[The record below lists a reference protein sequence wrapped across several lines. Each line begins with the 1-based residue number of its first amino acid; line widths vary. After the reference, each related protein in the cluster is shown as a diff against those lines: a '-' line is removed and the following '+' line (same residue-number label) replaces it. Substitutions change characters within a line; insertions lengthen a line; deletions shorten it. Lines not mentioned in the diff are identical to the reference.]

1 MKEITSVLV
10 AGAGAIGS
18 MVAWQIH
25 RYDPGMVSVLAGGE
39 RAGRYRRD
47 GFVVNGKRLD
57 FTVSPVEGRGEPDLV
72 IIACKAHHLGQVL
85 DDLKNWIGP
94 DTLILSLLNGIMSE
108 QIIARSYGERRIPLA
123 MIVGTDAWHGGNVT
137 AFTKTGTIWFGDPVP
152 GERSPRIDAIESFFS
167 RVGIAYRVPEDMRN
181 RLWFKFM
188 MNVGLNQVSAVLSR
202 PYSVFKT
209 GTRVSE
215 ATELLEAAMREVIE
229 VARAEG
235 ISLGESEIAEV
246 YATLDTLSDGGK
258 TSMCQDVE
266 AGRKTEV
273 ELFAGTVIELAAR
286 HGLPVPVNE
295 TLGKLLVAIERSY

>member
-25 RYDPGMVSVLAGGE
+25 RHDPAMVSVLAGGE
-39 RAGRYRRD
+39 RAERYRRD
-47 GFVVNGKRLD
+47 GFVVNGERFD
-57 FTVSPVEGRGEPDLV
+57 FPVAPVEGRGEPDLV
-72 IIACKAHHLGQVL
+72 IIACKAHHLDAVL
-85 DDLKNWIGP
+85 ADLGNWIGP
-94 DTLILSLLNGIMSE
+94 DTLILSLLNGITSE
-108 QIIARSYGERRIPLA
+108 AAIGRAYGERRVPLA

-137 AFTKTGTIWFGDPVP
+137 AFTKTGIIWFGDTAP
-152 GERSPRIDAIESFFS
+152 GERSPRIDAIEAFFS
-167 RVGIAYRVPEDMRN
+167 RVGIACRVPDDMKN

-188 MNVGLNQVSAVLSR
+188 MNVGLNQVSAVLRR

-209 GTRVSE
+209 GPRVRE
-215 ATELLEAAMREVIE
+215 AAELLEAAMREVIE

-235 ISLGESEIAEV
+235 VSLGEAEIAEV
-246 YATLDTLSDGGK
+246 YGTLDTLSDGGK

-273 ELFAGTVIELAAR
+273 ELFSGTVIELAAR
-286 HGLPVPVNE
+286 HGIPVPVNE
-295 TLGKLLVAIERSY
+295 TLWKLLVAIESSY